1 LTCDVF
7 NVRFFFCFVVDPEGV
22 YGLWLGGSPG
32 IWSSSGKMSKAKPG
46 PILDLCEEPLVRV
59 VLSLRGSAGVFL
71 FVARLN
77 SNCSFTVALCGRG
90 AMLAVGVFV
99 LRRAIF
105 GVVR

>member
-1 LTCDVF
+1 
-7 NVRFFFCFVVDPEGV
+7 
-22 YGLWLGGSPG
+22 
-32 IWSSSGKMSKAKPG
+32 
-46 PILDLCEEPLVRV
+46 LVRV